1 MTSHDYFEIKKLLFG
16 VMSRANKY
24 ESLEERRDFYY
35 QVLKRNLDFLDLD
48 EPLDVRSSDVAE
60 LISNEFLTIQTEEP
74 HIFEATGFV
83 PWLED
88 ARKNIAWNYYNRY
101 EEYLMQCKGWKPTA
115 IAKIKV
121 SSDIILDHMA
131 NPKTTNYFNKQG
143 LVIGDIQ
150 SGKTANYTAVINK
163 AIDAGYKIVIVLAGM
178 TKDLRNQTQNRLDTE
193 VLGYETR
200 PSGRGKAIGVGKLKQ
215 LSIEG
220 LTYSDDVKEYGDMKK
235 YFSAHTLDDSLN
247 PIVAIV
253 KKNKSVLKHL
263 LSFLTSSQSNC
274 YTNGKLDIPV
284 LIIDDEVDQASVD
297 TKDSDEI
304 EGASAINQMIRKILD
319 KLNRYA
325 YVGYT
330 ATPFA
335 NVFINPDRNDIYPK
349 DFILTIPANDGY
361 CGIKEYFGVDI
372 IDDEDV
378 TSDNIT
384 DLVVNIHDYDSMFGE
399 TGKITAQTSTEVLSD
414 SLKEAIMSFILA
426 ASIKKSRGF
435 DKYNSMLIHIA
446 RYKNPSTTLKP
457 LVSDYVAELY
467 QGIKY
472 HFYEAIKEFKHLWKT
487 KFEKVSQMRL
497 GVSYKDTWDNIA
509 KYILPTLEST
519 MKNIKVI
526 NGDSGDMLDYS
537 LATSGDYIVIGG
549 DKLSRGLTLE
559 GLVVSYYY
567 RNSRTYDS
575 LLQMGRWFGYRKGWI
590 DVCRV
595 FTTVRF
601 INDFITV
608 GKVIQKFKAD
618 VEDMYNLK
626 LNPREVGQRI
636 MYSPNLI
643 PTARAKMKS
652 ITKYKVSFSGQ
663 IQQVITFGREYIKS
677 NFEAAVQF
685 ILKLGN
691 GEVRRND
698 KVVFKNVSS
707 DLVLEYLRS
716 YKEYS
721 NEYGYGFISVKNWI
735 NYIANLVEKGELTN
749 WTVVLHSVAKSN
761 NSDAVTVGQYKVY
774 KPKRALRDTGD
785 SSKFT
790 YYTIKNLA
798 DPKDFAEFF
807 EPDSK
812 EYKSVNHYN
821 PAVDYPGFDAK
832 HAVLSINIVD
842 LYEKELTEQYDSQ
855 KNKLKAKRG
864 KLIADATN
872 ASGPTIWFPH
882 TANYADSAVSYYV
895 TKDYI
900 AAENRQLEQD
910 IKEFD
915 EGETNE

>member
-1 MTSHDYFEIKKLLFG
+1 MTSQDYFKIKKLLWG
-16 VMSRANKY
+16 VMEKANTFS
-24 ESLEERRDFYY
+24 SLEERRKFYCKY
-35 QVLKRNLDFLDLD
+35 LNNNIEFVDLD
-48 EPLDVRSSDVAE
+48 DPIDINSSEVAE

-83 PWLED
+83 PWLEN
-88 ARKNIAWNYYNRY
+88 ARKTIAWNYYNRY
-101 EEYLMQCKGWKPTA
+101 EQYLLQSKGWKPTA

-131 NPKTTNYFNKQG
+131 NPKTEKYFNKQG

-178 TKDLRNQTQNRLDTE
+178 TRDLRNQTQNRLDTE

-200 PSGRGKAIGVGKLKQ
+200 PSGRGKAIGVGNIKQ
-215 LSIEG
+215 LPIEG
-220 LTYSDDVKEYGDMKK
+220 LTYSDDAKDYGDMKR
-235 YFSAHTLDDSLN
+235 YFSAHTLDNSLN

-253 KKNKSVLKHL
+253 KKNKSVLEHL
-263 LSFLTSSQSNC
+263 LSFLISSQSSC
-274 YTNGKLDIPV
+274 YTDGKLDIPV

-297 TKDSDEI
+297 TKDSEGI
-304 EGASAINQMIRKILD
+304 EGASTINKMIRSILD

-349 DFILTIPANDGY
+349 DFIITIPSNDGY
-361 CGIKEYFGVDI
+361 CGVKEYFGVDI
-372 IDDEDV
+372 IHDEDDS
-378 TSDNIT
+378 SDNMQ
-384 DLVVNIHDYDSMFGE
+384 DLVVNILDYLDMFNDK
-399 TGKITAQTSTEVLSD
+399 KITAQTSTDQLNQ
-414 SLKEAIMSFILA
+414 SLKDAIKSFIIA
-426 ASIKKSRGF
+426 SSIKKSRGYN
-435 DKYNSMLIHIA
+435 KHNSMLIHIA
-446 RYKNPSTTLKP
+446 RFKNPSTTLRH

-467 QGIKY
+467 QDIKY
-472 HFYEAIKEFKHLWKT
+472 RYYDSIKSFEEFWHEN
-487 KFEKVSQMRL
+487 FEPVSKRRL
-497 GVSYKDTWDNIA
+497 GDTYADSWGNISQF
-509 KYILPTLEST
+509 ILPTLESV
-519 MKNIKVI
+519 MSNIKVI

-537 LATSGDYIVIGG
+537 TSSIGDYIVIGG

-559 GLVVSYYY
+559 GLVISYYY
-567 RNSRTYDS
+567 RSSRTYDS

-595 FTTVRF
+595 YSTVRF

-608 GKVIQKFKAD
+608 GKVMQKFKAD

-652 ITKYKVSFSGQ
+652 TIKYKVSFSGQ
-663 IQQVITFGREYIKS
+663 IQQVITFSREYIKH
-677 NFEAAVQF
+677 NLEAARKFVSK
-685 ILKLGN
+685 LKN
-691 GEVRRND
+691 GEARRNN
-698 KVVFKNVSS
+698 KIVFKNVPVE
-707 DLVLEYLRS
+707 LVREYLLD

-721 NEYGYGFISVKNWI
+721 GEYGYGFISVKNWI
-735 NYIANLVEKGELTN
+735 QYIKQLNEKGELTN
-749 WTVVLHSVAKSN
+749 WTVVLHSVDQKST
-761 NSDAVTVGQYKVY
+761 SDSVDIDQYTVY
-774 KPKRALRDTGD
+774 KPKRALRDAGD
-785 SSKFT
+785 SSNLK

-807 EPDSK
+807 DPQSP
-812 EYKSVNHYN
+812 EYANVAYYN
-821 PAVDYPGFDAK
+821 PAAKYPGFDAK
-832 HAVLSINIVD
+832 QAVISINIVD
-842 LYEKELTEQYDSQ
+842 LYEKELTDQYDSEN
-855 KNKLKAKRG
+855 NKLKAKRG
-864 KLIADATN
+864 CLITSAINT
-872 ASGPTIWFPH
+872 SGPTIWFPH
-882 TANYADSAVSYYV
+882 TVDYADSAVDYYV

-900 AAENRQLEQD
+900 EAERRQMESD
-910 IKEFD
+910 AIEF
-915 EGETNE
+915 NEEEENE